1 MHDGTVL
8 VRALEVV
15 WTVVTDSR
23 PRAKDGCNA
32 ASDICYSTCADT
44 IVILVFENFVH
55 SFLGKVANKWS
66 ETEGPGPGEASEGRS
81 YRRSSTV
88 LVFATF
94 RVPLPDTVISSVR

>member
-23 PRAKDGCNA
+23 PRAKDG
-32 ASDICYSTCADT
+32 SMLHHLLDCYSTCADT

-81 YRRSSTV
+81 YRRGDPRLCHFPGTTAGYSN
-88 LVFATF
+88 
-94 RVPLPDTVISSVR
+94 